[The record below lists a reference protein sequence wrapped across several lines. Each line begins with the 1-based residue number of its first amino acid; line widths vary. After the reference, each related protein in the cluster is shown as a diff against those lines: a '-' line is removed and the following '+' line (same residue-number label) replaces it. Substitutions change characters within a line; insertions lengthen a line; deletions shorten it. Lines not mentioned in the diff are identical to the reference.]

1 MRNGNEWTEEIRN
14 EAEKILGY
22 RFKNA
27 ELLKICF
34 THKSYSNAYG
44 GKNNERLEFLGDA
57 VLELCVSEQLFKRM
71 NCDEGKLTELRQRY
85 VNKDA
90 LETAAKR
97 AGLMRL
103 MRFSGGEEN
112 IRGKTAS
119 NLFEA
124 VIAGLYLD
132 GGMRPVMA
140 FLEKYLTED
149 DTINYKTL
157 LQEYVQAKI
166 KRKPEYSKACPRAD
180 GKYFCTVS
188 ALGKKGE
195 GIGESIKEAETV
207 AAESLYHNLIKGN
220 QL

>member
-1 MRNGNEWTEEIRN
+1 MRNGSEWTEEIRN

-34 THKSYSNAYG
+34 THKYYSNAYG

-71 NCDEGKLTELRQRY
+71 DCDEGKLTELRQRY

-97 AGLMRL
+97 AGLMRF

-119 NLFEA
+119 T
-124 VIAGLYLD
+124 V
-132 GGMRPVMA
+132 
-140 FLEKYLTED
+140 
-149 DTINYKTL
+149 NYKTL

-166 KRKPEYSKACPRAD
+166 KRKPEYSKACLRAD

-195 GIGESIKEAETV
+195 GVGESIKEAETA

>member
-1 MRNGNEWTEEIRN
+1 MRNGSEWTEEIRN

-71 NCDEGKLTELRQRY
+71 DCDEGKLTELRQRY

-97 AGLMRL
+97 AGLMRF

-112 IRGKTAS
+112 IRGKTVQSLRSS
-119 NLFEA
+119 NRR
-124 VIAGLYLD
+124 VISRRRYGAGN
-132 GGMRPVMA
+132 GVSG
-140 FLEKYLTED
+140 
-149 DTINYKTL
+149 
-157 LQEYVQAKI
+157 KI
-166 KRKPEYSKACPRAD
+166 SHRGRHRK
-180 GKYFCTVS
+180 
-188 ALGKKGE
+188 L
-195 GIGESIKEAETV
+195 
-207 AAESLYHNLIKGN
+207 
-220 QL
+220 